1 MYTYTFPH
9 EHFKSIMDHMIGL
22 QIVVSSL
29 SLNGATYTMVCEQQV
44 DADQYTH
51 LNQQFSLVEMV

>member
-9 EHFKSIMDHMIGL
+9 EHFNIIMNHMVGL

-29 SLNGATYTMVCEQQV
+29 TLNGLSYTMVTTTQV
-44 DADQYTH
+44 DSDQYNH
-51 LNQQFSLVEMV
+51 LNQVCSLEEVV

>member
-9 EHFKSIMDHMIGL
+9 EHFNTIMNHMAGL

-29 SLNGATYTMVCEQQV
+29 TLNGLLYTMVTTTQI
-44 DADQYTH
+44 DSDQYNH
-51 LNQQFSLVEMV
+51 LNGQFSLVEVV

>member
-9 EHFKSIMDHMIGL
+9 EHFKSIMDHMAGL

-29 SLNGATYTMVCEQQV
+29 TLNGLTYTMVCTSQI
-44 DADQYTH
+44 DSDQYNH
-51 LNQQFSLVEMV
+51 LNQQYSLVEVV

>member
-9 EHFKSIMDHMIGL
+9 EHFKSIIDHMTGL

-29 SLNGATYTMVCEQQV
+29 TLEGLSYTMVCTSQV
-44 DADQYTH
+44 DSDQYNH
-51 LNQQFSLVEMV
+51 LNQQFSLVEVV

>member
-9 EHFKSIMDHMIGL
+9 EHFKSIMDHMVGL

-29 SLNGATYTMVCEQQV
+29 SLSGLTYTMVCTSQI
-44 DADQYTH
+44 DSDQYNH
-51 LNQQFSLVEMV
+51 LNQQFSLVEVV

>member
-9 EHFKSIMDHMIGL
+9 EHFKSIMDHMTGL

-29 SLNGATYTMVCEQQV
+29 TLEGLTYTMVCETQL
-44 DADQYTH
+44 DNDQYVH
-51 LNQQFSLVEMV
+51 LRQAYSLLEVV

>member
-9 EHFKSIMDHMIGL
+9 EHFKVIMDHMAGL

-29 SLNGATYTMVCEQQV
+29 SLSGLTYTMVCTTQI
-44 DADQYTH
+44 DSDQYNH
-51 LNQQFSLVEMV
+51 LNQQYSLVEVV

>member
-9 EHFKSIMDHMIGL
+9 EHFKAIMDHMAGL

-29 SLNGATYTMVCEQQV
+29 TLNGLTYTMVCTSQI
-44 DADQYTH
+44 DGDQYNH
-51 LNQQFSLVEMV
+51 LNQQFSLVEVV

>member
-9 EHFKSIMDHMIGL
+9 EPFKSIMDHMTGL

-29 SLNGATYTMVCEQQV
+29 TLEGLSYTMVCTSQV
-44 DADQYTH
+44 DSLQYNH
-51 LNQQFSLVEMV
+51 LNQQFSLVEVV

>member
-9 EHFKSIMDHMIGL
+9 EHFNMIMNHMTGL

-29 SLNGATYTMVCEQQV
+29 TLNGLSYTMVTTTQV
-44 DADQYTH
+44 DSDQYNH
-51 LNQQFSLVEMV
+51 LNQVCSLEEVV

>member
-9 EHFKSIMDHMIGL
+9 EHFKSIMDHMVGL

-29 SLNGATYTMVCEQQV
+29 TLEGLSYTMVCTSQI
-44 DADQYTH
+44 DTDQYNH
-51 LNQQFSLVEMV
+51 LNQQFSLVEVV

>member
-9 EHFKSIMDHMIGL
+9 EHFNTIMNHMAGL

-29 SLNGATYTMVCEQQV
+29 TLNGLLYTMVTTTQV
-44 DADQYTH
+44 DNDQYEH
-51 LNQQFSLVEMV
+51 LHQMCSLEEIV